1 MPARPRS
8 VGPSS
13 ADVTLA
19 VMVRG
24 QLAEDR
30 ETTAPARDDRVR
42 AALAVCGKYRDPRG
56 ETRVAQNHDRHLD
69 DAYGSGEER
78 E

>member
-1 MPARPRS
+1 
-8 VGPSS
+8 
-13 ADVTLA
+13 
-19 VMVRG
+19 MVRTQG

-30 ETTAPARDDRVR
+30 ETTAPSRDDRVR

-56 ETRVAQNHDRHLD
+56 ENRVAQNHDRHLD
-69 DAYGSGEER
+69 DAYGSREER